1 MDLGAYSQIP
11 NLSVVASKNNIVVPR
26 LRGYRLM
33 KSQEP
38 AIVTDDFIKTIT
50 IDVIKD
56 LVECGWKQGGSWRYR
71 VRVAKEH
78 KYLISQDPTKP
89 NIYTDIRW
97 DRLSGRKRRMIKT
110 EVRNQ
115 LNLYKQQYNMFN
127 KYIGRDDIL
136 YVHARIGSG
145 NWPAYRDEVVNQPWF
160 LEKIDDAF
168 DPTYCDIYAKID
180 PNTYEVIADG

>member
-1 MDLGAYSQIP
+1 
-11 NLSVVASKNNIVVPR
+11 
-26 LRGYRLM
+26 
-33 KSQEP
+33 
-38 AIVTDDFIKTIT
+38 
-50 IDVIKD
+50 
-56 LVECGWKQGGSWRYR
+56 
-71 VRVAKEH
+71 
-78 KYLISQDPTKP
+78 
-89 NIYTDIRW
+89 
-97 DRLSGRKRRMIKT
+97 
-110 EVRNQ
+110 
-115 LNLYKQQYNMFN
+115 MFN